1 MTTAVNAEPRIA
13 ERTLARLAR
22 VVFLVSAV
30 LLACSVAAAVA
41 LLAGGH
47 DTPRNVLPDVGIGLA
62 TFVFSIVGIVIAR
75 RHPRSAVAWVL
86 LGSGFAWV
94 LSGCVWALGSWALL
108 GPGGPGRETAVVY
121 AGLVDAWLW
130 IPCIVPLGTLLLLL
144 FPDGHPP
151 TPRWRLWGWFCGAT
165 MTLAAIVIMFSP
177 GPIDSAIST
186 AANPLGVGALAH
198 VEFLTFLP
206 LLGIPVGIVGC
217 AVALILRYRRSSGA
231 QRLQLKWLTAAA
243 GTVAALFSVTML
255 ASIPFGWGGADVI
268 PLWVSVLQNLSL
280 ASFLLIPIA
289 VGIAITRHRLYDI
302 DRLINRALVYGSVS
316 ALLIIVYAL
325 SVVGAG
331 NALRA
336 VTGSEQGNLAVAAS
350 TLAVAALFRPF
361 RARVQ
366 GFIDRRFYRGK
377 YDAAQTV
384 EAFSARLR
392 QETDLTRLSDQLRG
406 VVMETVQPDNVTLWI
421 AGDR

>member
-1 MTTAVNAEPRIA
+1 MTAAVTAEPRIA

-30 LLACSVAAAVA
+30 LLVCSVVTAVA
-41 LLAGGH
+41 LIAGGH
-47 DTPRNVLPDVGIGLA
+47 DTARNVLPDVGFGLA
-62 TFVFSIVGIVIAR
+62 TFVFPIVGIVIAR
-75 RHPRSAVAWVL
+75 RHPRNAIAWVL
-86 LGSGFAWV
+86 LGSGFAWA
-94 LSGCVWALGSWALL
+94 LSGCVWAFSSWTVL
-108 GPGGPGRETAVVY
+108 GPSGPGRETAVVY
-121 AGLVDAWLW
+121 AALFDAWLW
-130 IPCIVPLGTLLLLL
+130 IPGIVPLGTFLLLL
-144 FPDGHPP
+144 FPDGRPP
-151 TPRWRLWGWFCGAT
+151 TPRWRPWGWFCGAT

-177 GPIDSAIST
+177 GPIDSAISS
-186 AANPLGVGALAH
+186 APNPLGVGALAR
-198 VEFLTFLP
+198 VELLTFLP
-206 LLGIPVGIVGC
+206 IMGIPVGIVGC
-217 AVALILRYRRSSGA
+217 AVALIRRYRRSSGA

-243 GTVAALFSVTML
+243 GTVAALFTATML
-255 ASIPFGWGGADVI
+255 ASLPFGWGGAVTI
-268 PLWVSVLQNLSL
+268 PLWMVVLQNLSV

-289 VGIAITRHRLYDI
+289 VGIAITRYRLYDL

-325 SVVGAG
+325 GVVGAG
-331 NALRA
+331 GAMRA

-366 GFIDRRFYRGK
+366 RFIDRRFYRGK

-384 EAFSARLR
+384 EAFSAQLR
-392 QETDLTRLSDQLRG
+392 QETDLTKLSDQLRS
-406 VVMETVQPDNVTLWI
+406 VVIETVQPDHVTLWI